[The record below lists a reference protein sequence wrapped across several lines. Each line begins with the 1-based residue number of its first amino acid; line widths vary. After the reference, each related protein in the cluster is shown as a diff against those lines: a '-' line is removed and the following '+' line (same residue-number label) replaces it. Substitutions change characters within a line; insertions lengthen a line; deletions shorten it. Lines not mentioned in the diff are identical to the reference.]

1 MEHGIERVKNIGS
14 GVQIALVIA
23 LGVLLVAA
31 VGAYA
36 WDSSKDDEIAEGVSI
51 GGIDVGGHNADEAE
65 RLVRREIVAPL
76 QHPVHVNFEEERYTL
91 SPEDLKVRAD
101 IDGMVDE
108 AVGSSREGGIF
119 SRVWRYASG
128 GEVDSDIEPRIN
140 YSNDALQG
148 FLDGIAGKI
157 NREPQDASVEPTPT
171 NLTPVPEQPG
181 IAVRAEDLRDRVE
194 GALQSPSS
202 RVVKAPV
209 EKVEPEVTT
218 DQLASQYPSY
228 ITIDRDNFTL
238 RLFENLKLAKEY
250 TIAVGS
256 IGFDTPAGLY
266 NIQNK
271 AVNPSWS
278 VPDSDWTGDLAGQVI
293 PPGPENPLKA
303 RWMGIFD
310 GAGIHGTDDIGS
322 LGTAASHGCIRM
334 AVPDVV
340 ELYDQV
346 DVGSP
351 TYIF

>member
-1 MEHGIERVKNIGS
+1 VKRFKNIGH
-14 GVQIALVIA
+14 GVQIALVVA

-51 GGIDVGGHNADEAE
+51 GGIDVGEHDADEAKAV
-65 RLVRREIVAPL
+65 VRAEIVDPL
-76 QHPVHVNFEEERYTL
+76 KQPVHVSFEKERYTL
-91 SPEDLKVRAD
+91 TPEELGVRAD

-108 AVGSSREGGIF
+108 AVDASREGGIF

-128 GEVDSDIEPRIN
+128 GDVDTDVEPRID

-148 FLDGIAGKI
+148 FVDGVAGKVD
-157 NREPQDASVEPTPT
+157 REPRDATVEPTPT

-181 IAVRAEDLRDRVE
+181 VAVQTDELRDRVE
-194 GALQSPSS
+194 DALQSPQA

-209 EKVEPEVTT
+209 EKVKPEVTT
-218 DQLASQYPSY
+218 DELASQYPAY
-228 ITIDRDNFTL
+228 MTIDRDNFKL
-238 RLFENLKLAKEY
+238 RYFENLKLKKEY
-250 TIAVGS
+250 TIAVGAV
-256 IGFDTPAGLY
+256 GYDTPAGLY
-266 NIQNK
+266 HIQNK

-293 PPGPENPLKA
+293 PPGPDNPLKA
-303 RWMGIFD
+303 RWMGIYD

-340 ELYDQV
+340 ELYDQT
-346 DVGSP
+346 DVGTP

>member
-1 MEHGIERVKNIGS
+1 MRRVKNIGS

-36 WDSSKDDEIAEGVSI
+36 WDASKEDHIAEGVSI
-51 GGIDVGGHNADEAE
+51 GGIDVGGQDADEAHAV
-65 RLVRREIVAPL
+65 VRKEIVDPL
-76 QHPVHVNFEEERYTL
+76 KQPVHVSFEKQRYTL
-91 SPEDLKVRAD
+91 TPEELEVRAD

-108 AVGSSREGGIF
+108 AVDVSRDGGIF

-128 GEVDSDIEPRIN
+128 SDVDTDVEPRID
-140 YSNDALQG
+140 YSTDALQG
-148 FLDGIAGKI
+148 FIDGVAGKVD
-157 NREPQDASVEPTPT
+157 REPRDATVEPTPT
-171 NLTPVPEQPG
+171 DLTPVPEQAG
-181 IAVRAEDLRDRVE
+181 VAVKTDELRDRVE
-194 GALQSPSS
+194 EALQSPQA

-209 EKVEPEVTT
+209 EKVQPEVTT
-218 DQLASQYPSY
+218 DELASEYPGY
-228 ITIDRDNFTL
+228 LTIDRDNFKL
-238 RLFENLKLAKEY
+238 RYFENLKQKKEY
-250 TIAVGS
+250 TIAVGA

-266 NIQNK
+266 HIQNK

-293 PPGPENPLKA
+293 PPGPDNPLKA

-334 AVPDVV
+334 AVPEVV

-346 DVGSP
+346 DVGTP

>member
-1 MEHGIERVKNIGS
+1 MKRFRNIGS

-36 WDSSKDDEIAEGVSI
+36 WDASKDDEIADGVSI
-51 GGIDVGGHNADEAE
+51 GGIDVGGQGTDEAKAV
-65 RLVRREIVAPL
+65 VRKEIVDPL
-76 QHPVHVNFEEERYTL
+76 KQPVHVSFESERYTL
-91 SPEDLKVRAD
+91 TPEELGVRAD

-108 AVGSSREGGIF
+108 AVDVSREGAIF
-119 SRVWRYASG
+119 TRVWRYASG
-128 GEVDSDIEPRIN
+128 SDVDTDVEPRIE

-148 FLDGIAGKI
+148 FVDGVAGKVD
-157 NREPQDASVEPTPT
+157 REPRDATVEPTPT

-181 IAVRAEDLRDRVE
+181 VAVQTDELRDRVE
-194 GALQSPSS
+194 DALQAPQA

-209 EKVEPEVTT
+209 EKVQPEVTT
-218 DQLASQYPSY
+218 DELAGQYPAY
-228 ITIDRDNFTL
+228 VTIDRDNFSL
-238 RLFENLKLAKEY
+238 RYFENLKLKKEY
-250 TIAVGS
+250 TIAVGAV
-256 IGFDTPAGLY
+256 GYDTPAGLY
-266 NIQNK
+266 HIQNK

-293 PPGPENPLKA
+293 PPGPDNPLKA
-303 RWMGIFD
+303 RWMGIYD
-310 GAGIHGTDDIGS
+310 GAGIHGTDDVGS

-340 ELYDQV
+340 ELYDQT
-346 DVGSP
+346 DVGTP

>member
-1 MEHGIERVKNIGS
+1 MMRLKNIGS
-14 GVQIALVIA
+14 GIQIALVIA

-36 WDSSKDDEIAEGVSI
+36 WDASNEDEIAEGVSI
-51 GGIDVGGHNADEAE
+51 GGIDVGGDDANEA
-65 RLVRREIVAPL
+65 RVVVRKEIVDPL
-76 QHPVHVNFEEERYTL
+76 KQPVHVSVEKERYTL
-91 SPEDLKVRAD
+91 TPEELGVRAD

-108 AVGSSREGGIF
+108 AVSASREGGIF

-128 GEVDSDIEPRIN
+128 ADVDTDVEPRID
-140 YSNDALQG
+140 YDDDALQG
-148 FLDGIAGKI
+148 FVDGVAGKVD
-157 NREPQDASVEPTPT
+157 REPQDATVEPTPT
-171 NLTPVPEQPG
+171 DLTPVPEQAG
-181 IAVRAEDLRDRVE
+181 VAVQTDELRDRVE
-194 GALQSPSS
+194 GALQSPQA

-209 EKVEPEVTT
+209 EKVQPEVTT
-218 DQLASQYPSY
+218 DELTSEYPAY
-228 ITIDRDNFTL
+228 MTIDRDNFML
-238 RLFENLKLAKEY
+238 RYFENLKLKKEY
-250 TIAVGS
+250 TIAVGAV
-256 IGFDTPAGLY
+256 GYDTPAGLY
-266 NIQNK
+266 HIQNK
-271 AVNPSWS
+271 AVNPSWT
-278 VPDSDWTGDLAGQVI
+278 VPDSDWTGDLAGQVV

-346 DVGSP
+346 GVGTP

>member
-1 MEHGIERVKNIGS
+1 MKRLKNIGG

-36 WDSSKDDEIAEGVSI
+36 WDASKEDEIAEGVSI
-51 GGIDVGGHNADEAE
+51 GGIDVGGHDADEAQTV
-65 RLVRREIVAPL
+65 VRKQIVDPL
-76 QHPVHVNFEEERYTL
+76 KQPVHVSFEKERYTL
-91 SPEDLKVRAD
+91 TPEELGVRAD
-101 IDGMVDE
+101 IDGMVEE
-108 AVGSSREGGIF
+108 AVDASREGGIF
-119 SRVWRYASG
+119 SRVARYASG
-128 GEVDSDIEPRIN
+128 GDVDTDVEPRID

-148 FLDGIAGKI
+148 FVDGVAGKVD
-157 NREPQDASVEPTPT
+157 REPRDATVEPTPT
-171 NLTPVPEQPG
+171 DLTPVDEQPG
-181 IAVRAEDLRDRVE
+181 VAVQTEELRDRVE
-194 GALQSPSS
+194 DALQSPRA

-209 EKVEPEVTT
+209 EKVQPEVTT
-218 DQLASQYPSY
+218 DELASEYPAY
-228 ITIDRDNFTL
+228 LTVDRDNFRL
-238 RLFENLKLAKEY
+238 RYFENLKLKKEY
-250 TIAVGS
+250 TIAVGA

-266 NIQNK
+266 HIENK

-310 GAGIHGTDDIGS
+310 GAGIHGTDDTGS

-346 DVGSP
+346 GVGTP